1 MNTISTRTL
10 RALLVALAGLGAS
23 SLVHALTPAQVYAKV
38 SPSVWKVLTY
48 DVDGLPLGQGSAV
61 VISHETLVTNCHVL
75 RKAKRVVVRR
85 ETITIDAKL
94 DMWDVQRDLCQL
106 RAKGMTA
113 PAVGLSSSSRLAV
126 GQEVYAIGNPKGLD
140 LTMSAGLISSF
151 RRDEQDRLI
160 LIQTSAAISGGSSG
174 GGLFE
179 SEGLLVGLTTIGS
192 VTGDAQ
198 NLNFAIPVDWVRE
211 LPERHARL
219 ATQTA
224 ATPAAAPAQAA
235 VSTKATPAPKPA
247 PPGQYAAI
255 DDETRLPFSNER
267 MRANYRVF
275 LTLPM
280 PRAFVI
286 SESGSFEV
294 ASGLFGTNAGN
305 HGDPSWRAL
314 KQCERQGRGACFVYA
329 TNDRVVY
336 KPSDFV
342 SSN

>member
-1 MNTISTRTL
+1 M

-23 SLVHALTPAQVYAKV
+23 AFAQALTPAQVYAKV

-48 DVDGLPLGQGSAV
+48 DIDGLPLGQGSAV
-61 VISHETLVTNCHVL
+61 VIGHEALVTNCHVL
-75 RKAKRVVVRR
+75 RKAKRVAVRR
-85 ETITIDAKL
+85 ETVTMDAKL
-94 DMWDVQRDLCQL
+94 EMWDVQRDLCQL
-106 RAKGMTA
+106 RAKGLTA
-113 PAVGLSSSSRLAV
+113 PAIQLSSSSRLSV
-126 GQEVYAIGNPKGLD
+126 GQEVFAIGNPKGLD

-151 RRDEQDRLI
+151 RRDEKDRLV

-219 ATQTA
+219 SAPT
-224 ATPAAAPAQAA
+224 AAAPAAQEAPAQQKQVSMPAA
-235 VSTKATPAPKPA
+235 ESKPA
-247 PPGQYAAI
+247 PAGTYAAI
-255 DDETRLPFSNER
+255 DDLGKLPFSNER
-267 MRANYRVF
+267 MRESYRAF
-275 LTLPM
+275 LSLPL

-286 SESGSFEV
+286 SEGGAFEA
-294 ASGLFGTNAGN
+294 ASGLWGPNSGS
-305 HGDPSWRAL
+305 HGDPTWRAL
-314 KQCERQGRGACFVYA
+314 KQCERLSKGACFVYA

-336 KPSDFV
+336 KPAEYV
-342 SSN
+342 SN

>member
-1 MNTISTRTL
+1 MNTLSTRTL
-10 RALLVALAGLGAS
+10 RALFIALAGLGAG

-61 VISHETLVTNCHVL
+61 VIGHETLVTNCHVL
-75 RKAKRVVVRR
+75 RKAKKVVVRR
-85 ETITIDAKL
+85 ETISVDAKL

-106 RAKGMTA
+106 RAKGLPA
-113 PAVGLSSSSRLAV
+113 PAVELSASSRLMV
-126 GQEVYAIGNPKGLD
+126 GLEVFAIGNPKGLD
-140 LTMSAGLISSF
+140 LTISAGLISSF
-151 RRDEQDRLI
+151 RRDDKDRLV

-198 NLNFAIPVDWVRE
+198 NLNFAIPVDWIRE

-219 ATQTA
+219 STQTA
-224 ATPAAAPAQAA
+224 AAPAVPAQAS
-235 VSTKATPAPKPA
+235 VPAPEVESKPA
-247 PPGQYAAI
+247 PPGAYAAI
-255 DDETRLPFSNER
+255 DDLGKLPFSNQR
-267 MRANYRVF
+267 MRASYRVF
-275 LTLPM
+275 LSQQM

-286 SESGSFEV
+286 SNSGAFEMAWSLYGSSP
-294 ASGLFGTNAGN
+294 ASN
-305 HGDPSWRAL
+305 GDPSWRAL
-314 KQCERQGRGACFVYA
+314 KQCERRGVGACFVYA
-329 TNDRVVY
+329 VNDRVVY

-342 SSN
+342 SN

>member
-1 MNTISTRTL
+1 MNVTSRRAV
-10 RALLVALAGLGAS
+10 RALLVALTGIGAGTFA
-23 SLVHALTPAQVYAKV
+23 HALTPAQVYAKV

-61 VISHETLVTNCHVL
+61 VIGHEVLVTNCHVL

-85 ETITIDAKL
+85 ESVTIDAKL

-106 RAKGMTA
+106 RAKGIVA
-113 PAVGLSSSSRLAV
+113 PAVELSASSRLAV
-126 GQEVYAIGNPKGLD
+126 GQEVFAIGNPKGLD

-151 RRDEQDRLI
+151 RRDEKDRLV

-179 SEGLLVGLTTIGS
+179 SDGLLVGLTTIGS

-198 NLNFAIPVDWVRE
+198 NLNFAIPVDWIRE

-219 ATQTA
+219 STQTA
-224 ATPAAAPAQAA
+224 AAPAAPAQ
-235 VSTKATPAPKPA
+235 TPATPALASKPA

-255 DDETRLPFSNER
+255 DDVGKLPFSNER
-267 MRANYRVF
+267 MRASYRVF
-275 LTLPM
+275 LSQQL

-286 SESGSFEV
+286 SESGSFEM
-294 ASGLFGTNAGN
+294 AWGLFGSSAGN

-329 TNDRVVY
+329 VNDRVVY
-336 KPSDFV
+336 KPSDYV
-342 SSN
+342 SN